1 MAGQGSVWLCW
12 DGGEIIVEDSE
23 EPLSLLSRW
32 IQEARERGVVEP
44 NSMSLATV
52 DESGSPRSRMVLLK
66 FLEGEEV
73 GFFTN
78 MESDKALEI
87 QSTPEVSATIWWPE
101 MERQVRIEGS
111 AYEMKRS
118 QVEEYHSSRPRDSR
132 IAAWASDQSRPLE
145 SREDLLRK
153 FEEMECDFEGT
164 EVPLPPF
171 WGGFRII
178 VNRVEYWSGRP
189 SRLHERVVLTRSG
202 DSWSQ
207 SRLYP

>member
-1 MAGQGSVWLCW
+1 
-12 DGGEIIVEDSE
+12 
-23 EPLSLLSRW
+23 
-32 IQEARERGVVEP
+32 
-44 NSMSLATV
+44 
-52 DESGSPRSRMVLLK
+52 
-66 FLEGEEV
+66 
-73 GFFTN
+73 
-78 MESDKALEI
+78 
-87 QSTPEVSATIWWPE
+87 
-101 MERQVRIEGS
+101 MERQVRVEGS

-118 QVEEYHSSRPRDSR
+118 QVEEYHSSRPRESR

-178 VNRVEYWSGRP
+178 ADRVEYWSGRP

-202 DSWSQ
+202 ESWSQ